1 MTVVSERKKANMKY
15 GAIIGAVVGVAIFA
29 MTYTINNTLVYLMF
43 IPIAAAMGW
52 AIQYVRDED
61 VDE

>member
-1 MTVVSERKKANMKY
+1 MVSERKKTNMKY

-29 MTYTINNTLVYLMF
+29 ATFTVNNNWAYLMF

-52 AIQYVRDED
+52 AMQYMKDENI
-61 VDE
+61 EE